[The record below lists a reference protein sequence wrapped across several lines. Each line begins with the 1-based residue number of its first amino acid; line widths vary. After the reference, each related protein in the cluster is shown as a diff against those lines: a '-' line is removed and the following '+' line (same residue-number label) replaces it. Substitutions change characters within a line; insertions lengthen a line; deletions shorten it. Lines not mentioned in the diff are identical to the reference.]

1 MMFAAMLSG
10 WGASALLAAIVVHLW
25 RSRSS
30 AEAGV
35 LEAHRVIEKLRS
47 DLVASRRALDESHAA
62 LHGMLHAADIE
73 GQWAVERQSQ
83 ANADHAA
90 ARTAAGPKSDD
101 PEASA
106 ARRAAHEDLLRGPQ
120 LAPPAPPL
128 GGAK

>member
-1 MMFAAMLSG
+1 MFAAMLSG
-10 WGASALLAAIVVHLW
+10 WGASALLAAVVVHLW

-30 AEAGV
+30 AQDGV

-47 DLVASRRALDESHAA
+47 DLVASRQALDEARAA
-62 LHGMLHAADIE
+62 LHGALEAADAE
-73 GQWAVERQSQ
+73 GHRSVERQSQ

-90 ARTAAGPKSDD
+90 ARSAAGPESDD
-101 PEASA
+101 PDASA

-120 LAPPAPPL
+120 RPPPAPPL